1 MILGTFQLQAIV
13 YHVGYSPFQGHYKSY
28 LKYDNIWHTTMT
40 SISQLVWY
48 PTIYENIGNNP
59 WLISN
64 VEIDTSRLSNELHN
78 NTYDVLEKINE
89 SYETEITA
97 DEWVVLE
104 ELYWDYSEFNI
115 EYNTSDSEKT
125 NIDLVVTEP
134 HRFWRSEEEICIFWT
149 RKTKKKLMLCKETK
163 SPVRR

>member
-1 MILGTFQLQAIV
+1 MVDQ
-13 YHVGYSPFQGHYKSY
+13 Y
-28 LKYDNIWHTTMT
+28 
-40 SISQLVWY
+40 
-48 PTIYENIGNNP
+48 
-59 WLISN
+59 